1 MAGGKPAKAV
11 RSRAAQRAADIGP
24 TIRKLQAAGA
34 TSLQAI
40 ADGLNAQASPTP
52 RGSGEWSPTQVA
64 RVIER
69 L

>member
-1 MAGGKPAKAV
+1 MAEGKAAKAV

-40 ADGLNAQASPTP
+40 AKGLND
-52 RGSGEWSPTQVA
+52 QVY
-64 RVIER
+64 
-69 L
+69 